1 MGSGDT
7 RPVKVLIAD
16 SAKLVRLLLVEL
28 LHDCPFPVSV
38 TEVSDGTDACRL
50 LLSGNFD
57 FAFLEAVMPGI
68 DGLSALELSHR
79 MQSQPFTV
87 IFSTVLDDS
96 KRLKARRFGAYECL
110 KKPFTTKQIFQL
122 LRSYQSIKS
131 PHRAL
136 VVDDSDT
143 IRTIVDKLLQKSF
156 FNVDIEQASDGQSA
170 IDVCKDRPFDVVF
183 LDVVM
188 PGLSGLDV
196 LRDLRRQNINTN
208 IILMTANKDFV
219 LTDEIKSLGT
229 DIVLRKPFT
238 HFEVNASL
246 HAVWDIDLPD
256 LSTTAAK
263 PPPKAEAVRPPKT
276 EDVHYI

>member
-1 MGSGDT
+1 MGSGDA

-50 LLSGNFD
+50 LLSGRFD
-57 FAFLEAVMPGI
+57 IAFLEAVMPGI
-68 DGLSALELSHR
+68 DGMSALELSHR

-87 IFSTVLDDS
+87 IFSAVLDDS
-96 KRLKARRFGAYECL
+96 KRQKARRFGAYECL

-122 LRSYQSIKS
+122 LRGYQSIKS
-131 PHRAL
+131 PRRAL

-143 IRTIVDKLLQKSF
+143 IRTIVDKLLQKSV
-156 FNVDIEQASDGQSA
+156 FNVDIEEASDGQSA
-170 IDVCKDRPFDVVF
+170 IDVCKDRPFDIVF

-196 LRDLRRQNINTN
+196 LRDLRRQDIKTN
-208 IILMTANKDFV
+208 VILMTAQKDFV
-219 LTDEIKSLGT
+219 VTDEIKSLGT
-229 DIVLRKPFT
+229 NIVLRKPFT
-238 HFEVNASL
+238 HFDVNASL
-246 HAVWDIDLPD
+246 HSVWEIDPPELAALP
-256 LSTTAAK
+256 T
-263 PPPKAEAVRPPKT
+263 PPPSKPKT
-276 EDVHYI
+276 VHPPTNEDVHYI

>member
-1 MGSGDT
+1 MGSGDA

-38 TEVSDGTDACRL
+38 TEVSDGTDACRQ
-50 LLSGNFD
+50 LLSGRFD
-57 FAFLEAVMPGI
+57 MAFLEAVMPGI

-96 KRLKARRFGAYECL
+96 KRRKARRFGAYECL

-131 PHRAL
+131 PRRAL

-156 FNVDIEQASDGQSA
+156 FNVDIEEASDGQSA
-170 IDVCKDRPFDVVF
+170 IDVCKDRPFDIVF

-196 LRDLRRQNINTN
+196 LRDLRRQDIKTDV
-208 IILMTANKDFV
+208 ILMTAQKDFV
-219 LTDEIKSLGT
+219 ITDEIRSLGT
-229 DIVLRKPFT
+229 NIVLRKPFT
-238 HFEVNASL
+238 HFDINASL
-246 HAVWDIDLPD
+246 HSVWGIDQTEIAALP
-256 LSTTAAK
+256 T
-263 PPPKAEAVRPPKT
+263 PPPSKAETVQPLKN

>member
-1 MGSGDT
+1 MGSGDA

-16 SAKLVRLLLVEL
+16 SAKLVRLLLLEL

-57 FAFLEAVMPGI
+57 IAFLEAVMPGI
-68 DGLSALELSHR
+68 DGLAALELSHR
-79 MQSQPFTV
+79 MQSQPFTA

-110 KKPFTTKQIFQL
+110 KKPFTTKQIFKL

-156 FNVDIEQASDGQSA
+156 FNVDIEEAGDGQSA
-170 IDVCKDRPFDVVF
+170 IDVCRDRPFDIVF

-196 LRDLRRQNINTN
+196 LRELRRQNIDTN
-208 IILMTANKDFV
+208 VILMTAQKDFV

-229 DIVLRKPFT
+229 EIVLRKPFT

-246 HAVWDIDLPD
+246 HAVWGIDQPD
-256 LSTTAAK
+256 LGATPAK
-263 PPPKAEAVRPPKT
+263 PRREAKAVHPLKT

>member
-1 MGSGDT
+1 MGSGDA

-57 FAFLEAVMPGI
+57 IAFLEAVMPGI

-79 MQSQPFTV
+79 MQSQPFTI

-110 KKPFTTKQIFQL
+110 KKPFTTKQIFKL

-131 PHRAL
+131 PYRAL

-156 FNVDIEQASDGQSA
+156 FNVDIEEASDGQSA
-170 IDVCKDRPFDVVF
+170 IDVCKDRPFDIVF

-188 PGLSGLDV
+188 PGLSGLEV
-196 LRDLRRQNINTN
+196 LRELRRQNNETN
-208 IILMTANKDFV
+208 IILMTAQKDFV

-229 DIVLRKPFT
+229 NIVLRKPFT

-246 HAVWDIDLPD
+246 HTVWGIDQPD
-256 LSTTAAK
+256 LGAPPAK
-263 PPPKAEAVRPPKT
+263 PPPKAEAVHPLKT
-276 EDVHYI
+276 EDVHYV